1 MGRNVFPKLFSIGDF
16 FLPSY
21 GALVAAG
28 VLAGLLVSTRLA
40 RRRGMD
46 TEKLTNLV
54 LYVVFAGL
62 LGAKLAM
69 FLFDWEYYAQ
79 RPGEIFSLATL
90 QAAGVFQGGLALA
103 VVAAWW
109 HLRREKLAFLPVADI
124 LAPGLALGHAIGR
137 LGCFAAG
144 CCYGAYC
151 ERPWAVRYTNPDA
164 ATISGTPLGVPL
176 HPTQLYEAGAEL
188 VLFAVLYRM
197 AGRMPRPGTVIGL
210 YLTAYSVVRFLVE
223 FVRHHEQ
230 SLQGGLSLTQW
241 MSLGFALVGLGSWW
255 RGARGGV
262 QVPG

>member
-90 QAAGVFQGGLALA
+90 QAAG
-103 VVAAWW
+103 AAWACCSQS
-109 HLRREKLAFLPVADI
+109 RQR
-124 LAPGLALGHAIGR
+124 
-137 LGCFAAG
+137 AARKSSP
-144 CCYGAYC
+144 ASLLSPK
-151 ERPWAVRYTNPDA
+151 RSA
-164 ATISGTPLGVPL
+164 SLVP
-176 HPTQLYEAGAEL
+176 
-188 VLFAVLYRM
+188 
-197 AGRMPRPGTVIGL
+197 
-210 YLTAYSVVRFLVE
+210 
-223 FVRHHEQ
+223 
-230 SLQGGLSLTQW
+230 
-241 MSLGFALVGLGSWW
+241 
-255 RGARGGV
+255 
-262 QVPG
+262 

>member
-1 MGRNVFPKLFSIGDF
+1 VFPKLFSIGDF

-21 GALVAAG
+21 GLLVAAG
-28 VLAGLLVSTRLA
+28 VLAGLMVTTRLA

-46 TEKLTNLV
+46 TEKITNLV
-54 LYVVFAGL
+54 LYVVFGGL

-69 FLFDWEYYAQ
+69 FLFDWEYYAL
-79 RPGEIFSLATL
+79 RPGEIFSLSTL
-90 QAAGVFQGGLALA
+90 QAAGVFQGGLAMA
-103 VVAAWW
+103 VLVAWW
-109 HLRREKLAFLPVADI
+109 YVRREKLEFLPVADI

-176 HPTQLYEAGAEL
+176 HPTQLYEAAAEL

-197 AGRMPRPGTVIGL
+197 AARAPRPGTLIGL
-210 YLTAYSVVRFLVE
+210 YMTVYSAVRFLVE

-241 MSLGFALVGLGSWW
+241 MSLGFALAGAVWLW
-255 RGARGGV
+255 RGARAPASTARGQG
-262 QVPG
+262 